1 MANVILVFKMKLFE
15 LLRQPSYVVGTMVF
29 PSLFFLFFA
38 QPNAKT
44 PQAANLLQGSFAAYA
59 FLGIIFFQF
68 GVDLA
73 NEKSRAWF
81 RFQKSLP
88 ISESSIFFGRI
99 LAALFFAFLTELLL
113 ILVINISTEVNI
125 SFLNYIKLSLY
136 LCAASLPFAFLAISI
151 GKLCTAKSALPISNM
166 IYLSLSFLG
175 GLWIPPNALPES
187 IQKISEWMPTRYFVE
202 MAWHF
207 TVGFDFQWKSI
218 AGLGSWGILFFLI
231 SLLASKISGKKIR
244 L

>member
-1 MANVILVFKMKLFE
+1 MNNALLIFKMKLFE

-44 PQAANLLQGSFAAYA
+44 PQAANLLMGSFAAYA

-73 NEKSRAWF
+73 NEKSRPWF
-81 RFQKSLP
+81 RYQKSLP
-88 ISESSIFFGRI
+88 ISEGSIFFGRI
-99 LAALFFAFLTELLL
+99 LAALVFAFLTELLL
-113 ILVINISTEVNI
+113 IIVINISTEVDI
-125 SFLNYIKLSLY
+125 SFLSYLKLSLY

-187 IQKISEWMPTRYFVE
+187 IQRISEWMPTRYFVE
-202 MAWHF
+202 TAWHF
-207 TVGFDFQWKSI
+207 SVGFDFQWKSLI
-218 AGLGSWGILFFLI
+218 GLLAWGILFLLLSLI
-231 SLLASKISGKKIR
+231 ASKISGRKIR